1 MRLAGAGDPGGSSV
15 VVETMRWGLVPSY
28 QARDPTPAD
37 HFVAFN
43 ARAETLAERPTFGRL
58 LRRNRGVALIDG
70 FYEWRAEGGRGR
82 DAVKQPYYLSLRRD
96 VGRGDDNTNDD
107 PAGAPSP
114 NPRGTPD
121 DVTSP
126 STPMRCAAVWDR
138 RRGAL
143 PTCAIVTVPASRRV
157 EWLHDRMPAVLRTD
171 EEVRRWVGAGEVG
184 CSRGGECD
192 DDDEGEEDRDRA
204 GAASPASPSEPS
216 PAAPRSSNGGREHRR
231 TPEPSLSLSL
241 SLLRPLDDEALRW
254 HPVTTAMSRPT
265 FEGPECSRPCARE
278 VEKHAG
284 DLAGLFE
291 RKRREDGKGEGGG
304 GGGCDARATPPD
316 AGARANGGPEPASA
330 SPRGVTGARKRP
342 RSGAGEG
349 GRRTSLVKGQ
359 GRQTSLAGF
368 FEKRPKGAS

>member
-1 MRLAGAGDPGGSSV
+1 MRLASAGDPGGGSSV

-96 VGRGDDNTNDD
+96 VGRGDDDNDD

-114 NPRGTPD
+114 NPPSPD

-138 RRGAL
+138 RGTGAL

-184 CSRGGECD
+184 SSSMGGEC

-216 PAAPRSSNGGREHRR
+216 PAAPQSSNGGREHRR

-291 RKRREDGKGEGGG
+291 RKRREDGKGGGG
-304 GGGCDARATPPD
+304 PQRAPPD
-316 AGARANGGPEPASA
+316 AGARGGGPEPASA
-330 SPRGVTGARKRP
+330 SPRGVTGAKKRP

-368 FEKRPKGAS
+368 FEKRPKGA